1 MKYYPVFLN
10 LKGKNVVV
18 IGGGRV
24 AERKARMLIKAG
36 ASVRIISPSLTHN
49 LKKLHEAGKL
59 TYIKRT
65 YKKGDLRKAFLV
77 IAATS
82 SQQINTKIANDA
94 EFLIN
99 VIDMPS
105 EGNFIA
111 PSVVN
116 RGPLTIAIS
125 TEGASPAIAKA
136 LRMEM
141 EQLYG
146 AEFARY
152 LKFTEVIRQRAIKKI
167 TDNKKRERFLKS
179 LASAEKLRS
188 LRTKG
193 FRAVSTAVLTAFD
206 NL

>member
-24 AERKARMLIKAG
+24 ADRKVRMLIKAG

-65 YKKGDLRKAFLV
+65 YKRGDLRKAFLV

-111 PSVVN
+111 PSVVK

-136 LRMEM
+136 LRKEM
-141 EQLYG
+141 GQLYG
-146 AEFARY
+146 TEFAQY
-152 LKFTEVIRQRAIKKI
+152 LKFTDVIRQRAIKKI
-167 TDNKKRERFLKS
+167 TDKKKRERFLKS
-179 LASAEKLRS
+179 LASAEILRS

-193 FRAVSTAVLTAFD
+193 FQVVSKTVLTALD